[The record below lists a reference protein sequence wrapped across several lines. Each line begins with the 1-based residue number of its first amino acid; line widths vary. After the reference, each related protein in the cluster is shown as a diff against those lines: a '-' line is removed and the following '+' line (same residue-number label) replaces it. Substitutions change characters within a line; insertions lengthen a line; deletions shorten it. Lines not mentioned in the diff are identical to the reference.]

1 MDNTTMTRPANEPAL
16 GYAPGSPERAE
27 LQKKLG
33 ELKARQADIP
43 LFIGGQ
49 EVRTGRTS
57 PVTQPHDHRNPLGR
71 FHKGGAAEV
80 QRAVDAA
87 MEARKSW
94 AATPWRERAGIFRR
108 AADLAAGP
116 WRSTLVAAT
125 MLGQS
130 KSVHQAETDAAC
142 EIADHYRFNSFYL
155 DRLEADQPPS
165 PPGESNRLEY
175 RPLEGFVLALTPF
188 NFTSLA
194 ANLTG
199 APALMGNTVV
209 WRPASTAVFSAYYLM
224 KLWKEAGLPDGIIN
238 MVPGPAGEIGTTA
251 IDSDCFAGLHF
262 SGSTPVFNGTW
273 GAITRNLYKYKQ
285 YPRVVGETGGKGFIF
300 AHASCDPEAL
310 KTAIIRGAYEYQ
322 GQKRSAATRAY
333 IPRSL
338 WAAIKDDLAA
348 QIDAIKVGPVE
359 DFSCFMNAVI
369 DKLSYDSVKGHI
381 ALVKKAADSKILAG
395 GGCKEETGWFVRP
408 TLIETTD
415 PRIKAMQEEIFGP
428 VMTVF
433 VYDEDKFEETLKIC
447 DETSPYALTGA
458 LFARDKDAVE
468 KGSSALADAA
478 GNFYLND
485 KPTGAVVDRQPFG
498 GGRASG
504 TNDKVGWPHNLLRW
518 TEVRSVKENLDPP
531 KSYRYPF
538 MD

>member
-1 MDNTTMTRPANEPAL
+1 V
-16 GYAPGSPERAE
+16 
-27 LQKKLG
+27 Q
-33 ELKARQADIP
+33 QAI
-43 LFIGGQ
+43 
-49 EVRTGRTS
+49 
-57 PVTQPHDHRNPLGR
+57 
-71 FHKGGAAEV
+71 
-80 QRAVDAA
+80 DAA
-87 MEARKSW
+87 MTARKSW
-94 AATPWRERAGIFRR
+94 AATPWRERAAIFRR

-142 EIADHYRFNSFYL
+142 EVADHYRFNAFYQE
-155 DRLEADQPPS
+155 RLEAEQPPS
-165 PPGESNRLEY
+165 PAGEKNRLEY

-209 WRPASTAVFSAYYLM
+209 WRPEAPSVYSSYYL
-224 KLWKEAGLPDGIIN
+224 LLLLKEAGLPDGVLN
-238 MVPGPAGEIGTTA
+238 LVFGPAGEIGTTA

-262 SGSTPVFNGTW
+262 SGSTPVFNSTW

-300 AHASCDPEAL
+300 AHESCDPEAL

-322 GQKRSAATRAY
+322 GQKRSAASRAY
-333 IPRSL
+333 IPRAL
-338 WAAIKDDLAA
+338 WNAVKDDLVA
-348 QIDAIKVGPVE
+348 QIGAIKVGPAE
-359 DFSCFMNAVI
+359 DLSCFMNAVV
-369 DKLSYDSVKGHI
+369 DKPAYDSVKGHL
-381 ALVKKAADSKILAG
+381 ALLKREPSAKVLVG
-395 GGCKEETGWFVRP
+395 GRCDETTGYFITP
-408 TLIETTD
+408 ALIETTD
-415 PRIKAMQEEIFGP
+415 PRNKAMQEELFGP

-433 VYDEDKFEETLKIC
+433 VYEDGKFAETLKLC

-458 LFARDKDAVE
+458 LFARDAAAIAQ
-468 KGSSALADAA
+468 GSAALADAA

-485 KPTGAVVDRQPFG
+485 KPTGAMVDRQPFG

-504 TNDKVGWPHNLLRW
+504 TNDKTGWPHNLLRW

-538 MD
+538 MA

>member
-1 MDNTTMTRPANEPAL
+1 MTKEQHARPANEPAL
-16 GYAPGSPERAE
+16 NYAPGAPERAE
-27 LQKKLG
+27 LAKKLE
-33 ELKARQADIP
+33 ELRARQADIP
-43 LFIGGQ
+43 LLIGGR

-57 PVTQPHDHRNPLGR
+57 PLIIPHDNKKTLGV

-80 QRAVDAA
+80 QQAIDAA

-94 AATPWRERAGIFRR
+94 AATPWRERAAIFRR

-130 KSVHQAETDAAC
+130 KSVHQAEIDAAC
-142 EIADHYRFNSFYL
+142 EVADHYRFNAFYQE
-155 DRLEADQPPS
+155 RLEAEQPLS
-165 PPGESNRLEY
+165 PAGEKNRLEY

-209 WRPASTAVFSAYYLM
+209 WRPEAPSVYSSYYL
-224 KLWKEAGLPDGIIN
+224 LLLLKEAGLPDGVLN
-238 MVPGPAGEIGTTA
+238 LVFGPAGEIGTTA
-251 IDSDCFAGLHF
+251 IDSPDFAGLHF
-262 SGSTPVFNGTW
+262 SGSTPVFNSTW

-285 YPRVVGETGGKGFIF
+285 YPRVVGETGGKGFIL
-300 AHASCDPEAL
+300 AHESCDPEAL

-322 GQKRSAATRAY
+322 GQKRSAASRAY
-333 IPRSL
+333 IPRAL
-338 WAAIKDDLAA
+338 WDGIKDDLVA
-348 QIDAIKVGPVE
+348 QISAIKVGPAE
-359 DFSCFMNAVI
+359 DFSCFMNAVV
-369 DKLSYDSVKGHI
+369 DKPAYDSVKGHL
-381 ALVKKAADSKILAG
+381 ALLKREPSSKVLAG
-395 GGCKEETGWFVRP
+395 GRCDETAGYFITP
-408 TLIETTD
+408 ALIETTD
-415 PRIKAMQEEIFGP
+415 PRNKAMQEEIFGP

-433 VYDEDKFEETLKIC
+433 VYEDGKFAETLKLC

-458 LFARDKDAVE
+458 LFARDAAAIAQ
-468 KGSSALADAA
+468 GSEALAGAA
-478 GNFYLND
+478 GNFYIND
-485 KPTGAVVDRQPFG
+485 KPTGAMVDRQPFG

-504 TNDKVGWPHNLLRW
+504 TNDKTGWPHNLLRW
-518 TEVRSVKENLDPP
+518 TEVRSVKENLNPP
-531 KSYRYPF
+531 GNYRYPF

>member
-1 MDNTTMTRPANEPAL
+1 MTDERTTRPANEPAL
-16 GYAPGSPERAE
+16 NYAPGSPERAG
-27 LQKKLG
+27 LQQKLA
-33 ELKARQADIP
+33 ELKAAQADIP
-43 LFIGGQ
+43 LFIGGR
-49 EVRTGRTS
+49 ELRTGRTS
-57 PVTQPHDHRNPLGR
+57 AVTPPHDHRNQLGR

-80 QRAVDAA
+80 QQAIDAA
-87 MEARKSW
+87 MTARKAW
-94 AATPWRERAGIFRR
+94 AAAPWRERAAVFRR
-108 AADLAAGP
+108 AAGLAAGP

-130 KSVHQAETDAAC
+130 KSANQAETDAAC
-142 EIADHYRFNSFYL
+142 EIADHYRFNPFYL
-155 DRLEADQPPS
+155 ERLEADQPPS
-165 PPGESNRLEY
+165 PAGERNRLEY

-194 ANLTG
+194 ATLTG
-199 APALMGNTVV
+199 LPALMGNTVV

-224 KLWKEAGLPDGIIN
+224 RLWKEAGLPDGVIN
-238 MVPGPAGEIGTTA
+238 MVPGAAGEIGTTA
-251 IDSDCFAGLHF
+251 IDSECFAGLNF
-262 SGSTPVFNGTW
+262 SGPTPVFNSTW

-338 WAAIKDDLAA
+338 WAAVKDDLAA
-348 QIDAIKVGPVE
+348 QVDSIKVGPVE

-381 ALVKKAADSKILAG
+381 ALVKKTPDSKIIAG
-395 GGCKEETGWFVRP
+395 GTCTEETGWFIRP

-433 VYDEDKFEETLKIC
+433 AYDDDKFEETLKIC

-468 KGSSALADAA
+468 RGSAALADAA

-518 TEVRSVKENLDPP
+518 TEARSVKENLDPP
-531 KSYRYPF
+531 KAWRYPF